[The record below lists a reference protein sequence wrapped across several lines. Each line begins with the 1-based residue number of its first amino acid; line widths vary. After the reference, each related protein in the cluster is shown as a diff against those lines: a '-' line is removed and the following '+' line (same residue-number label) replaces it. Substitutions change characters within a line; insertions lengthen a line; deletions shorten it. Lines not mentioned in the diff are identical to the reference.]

1 MNDTLV
7 MLGEIY
13 TVALLWECFA
23 LPVFFLIKTQEE
35 IGE

>member
-23 LPVFFLIKTQEE
+23 LPVFLIKTQEE